1 MRKFRFHLCPLMKQL
16 LLIPVLILCA
26 ACALAQD
33 PHFSQFFSSPLTLNP
48 ALTGKFN
55 GTLRVA
61 GNYRDQWPAIS
72 KAFITSTVSVDA
84 PILTNR
90 LPISDVWG
98 IGVMALTDRTANGI
112 LKTNYASVSTAYHK
126 GLDEDGNHQIGVGF
140 QGTYV
145 NRRLDGLALKFSDGL
160 QLDGTWRTS
169 PTEPINQQVVNITY
183 FDVNAGLLYNGSTN
197 GENNFYAGVSLYHIN
212 RPKETFTGGNY
223 VLNPRFTA
231 HAGGG
236 IPTVDGT
243 KTIYFNALYSN
254 QAGAN
259 EFVAG
264 GAVSFLLA
272 GDDQNPTNFYAGSW
286 ARFNNET
293 DAIIPYLGLDF
304 NNFSLG
310 VTYDVNISSLRTG
323 SQSRGGLEVSLI
335 YIKRHP
341 DGRRGIKCPRY

>member
-1 MRKFRFHLCPLMKQL
+1 MKKTI
-16 LLIPVLILCA
+16 LIPLLAFLITSA
-26 ACALAQD
+26 AFGQD

-55 GTLRVA
+55 GLVRIA

-72 KAFITSTVSVDA
+72 KAFVTSTISVDA
-84 PILTNR
+84 PILANR

-112 LKTNYASVSTAYHK
+112 LKTNYASFSTAYHK

-145 NRRLDGLALKFSDGL
+145 NRRLDGTALKFADGL
-160 QLDGTWRTS
+160 QLDGTWQTS
-169 PTEPINQQVVNITY
+169 PTEPINQQVVNINY
-183 FDVNAGLLYNGSTN
+183 FDANAGILYNGSTN
-197 GENNFYAGVSLYHIN
+197 GENNFYGGVSVYHIN

-236 IPTVDGT
+236 IPTADGT
-243 KTIYFNALYSN
+243 KTIFFNTIYSN

-272 GDDQNPTNFYAGSW
+272 GDDQSPTNFYAGAW
-286 ARFNNET
+286 GRFNNET
-293 DAIIPYLGLDF
+293 DAVIPYLGLDF

-335 YIKRHP
+335 YIKQP
-341 DGRRGIKCPRY
+341 ADGRKGIKCPRF

>member
-1 MRKFRFHLCPLMKQL
+1 MFVK
-16 LLIPVLILCA
+16 
-26 ACALAQD
+26 CALAQD

-55 GTLRVA
+55 GLVRVA

-84 PILTNR
+84 PILANR
-90 LPISDVWG
+90 LPVSDVWG

-112 LKTNYASVSTAYHK
+112 LKTNYASFSTAYHK

-169 PTEPINQQVVNITY
+169 PTEPINQQVVNINY

-197 GENNFYAGVSLYHIN
+197 GDNNFYGGVSVYHIN

-223 VLNPRFTA
+223 VLNPRVTV

-236 IPTVDGT
+236 IPLADGT
-243 KTIYFNALYSN
+243 KTVYFNTIYSN

-259 EFVAG
+259 EIVAG
-264 GAVSFLLA
+264 GAMAFLLM
-272 GDDQNPTNFYAGSW
+272 GDDQNATNFYAGAW

-293 DAIIPYLGLDF
+293 DAIIPYIGLDF
-304 NNFSLG
+304 SNFSLG
-310 VTYDVNISSLRTG
+310 VTYDVNVSSLRTG

-335 YIKRHP
+335 YIKRHA
-341 DGRRGIKCPRY
+341 DGRKGIKCPRY